1 MALWRQNARD
11 AFPIACSNV
20 VQALRCYLGASN
32 RLLAHRIKLDKLEFK
47 LFSRPAD
54 SRDIIGRSREGVH

>member
-1 MALWRQNARD
+1 MWRQNARD
-11 AFPIACSNV
+11 AFPIACSSV
-20 VQALRCYLGASN
+20 VQSLRYYLGASN
-32 RLLAHRIKLDKLEFK
+32 RLLAHRIKPDKLEFK

>member
-1 MALWRQNARD
+1 MWRQNARD
-11 AFPIACSNV
+11 AFPIAWPSV
-20 VQALRCYLGASN
+20 VQALRYYLGASN